1 MVENVTVRRLTK
13 PTADELDQIARIV
26 VSTLR
31 DGDSIMRAGTSGDEQ
46 LQLAFARSISA
57 GTAAGAHLYGAFLND
72 TNQIVGTISFYAPGV
87 EICGDEVQRSQG
99 FDDFLKTLP
108 KTALDWWAK
117 FLPEYAAISDAAIG
131 PGVKKASWTM
141 NTFGVL
147 PEYRGRGI
155 GRALLE
161 AGEAF
166 AKEDHKP
173 MIFEAEEKHNI
184 AMYQHFG
191 YRVQGEQS
199 LKGGNGVDDFTLT
212 ILRKE
217 SA

>member
-1 MVENVTVRRLTK
+1 MVENVTIRRLTK
-13 PTADELDQIARIV
+13 PTDDELDQIARIV
-26 VSTLR
+26 VTTLK
-31 DGDSIMRAGTSGDEQ
+31 DGDSIMRAGSSGDEQ
-46 LQLAFARSISA
+46 LMLGFARSVAA

-72 TNQIVGTISFYAPGV
+72 TGRIVGTISFYGPGI
-87 EICGDEVQRSQG
+87 EICGDETQRSQG

-108 KTALDWWAK
+108 KSALDWWAK
-117 FLPEYAAISDAAIG
+117 FLPEYSAISDAAIG
-131 PGVKKASWTM
+131 PGVKKDSWTM

-161 AGEAF
+161 AGEAM
-166 AKEDHKP
+166 ARADRKP

-191 YRVQGEQS
+191 YRVQGEQN
-199 LKGGNGVDDFTLT
+199 LKGGNGVEDFSLT
-212 ILRKE
+212 ILRKDFD
-217 SA
+217 